1 MPCIVADTSPLF
13 YLAALGRLSLLRQ
26 LYGRLTVPDSVWAE
40 ALVGDS
46 EIPNTKPA
54 LEAARESGWI
64 IIRPCVPPLM
74 DLRLADLDAGERDA
88 LTLAV
93 TLRADLVIIDELE
106 GRAEAVRLGLT
117 ITGTVGVLIEAKRRG
132 LLPAIGPELKRLQDE
147 TTFWLSRHME
157 QTALRLADEAAPPKP
172 LP

>member
-1 MPCIVADTSPLF
+1 MSCVVADTSPLF

-64 IIRPCVPPLM
+64 IIRPCLPPLM
-74 DLRLADLDAGERDA
+74 DLRLAALDAGERDA

-93 TLRADLVIIDELE
+93 ALRADLVIIDELE

-132 LLPAIGPELKRLQDE
+132 LLPAIAPELKRLQDE

-157 QTALRLADEAAPPKP
+157 ETALRLAGEAASPKP
-172 LP
+172 LL

>member
-13 YLAALGRLSLLRQ
+13 YLAVLGRLSLLRE

-40 ALVGDS
+40 ALVGDP

-93 TLRADLVIIDELE
+93 ALRADLVIIDELE

-132 LLPAIGPELKRLQDE
+132 LLPAIGPELRRLQDE

-157 QTALRLADEAAPPKP
+157 QTALRLAGEGPSPKT
-172 LP
+172 LS

>member
-40 ALVGDS
+40 ALVGDF

-93 TLRADLVIIDELE
+93 TLRADLVIIDELA
-106 GRAEAVRLGLT
+106 GRAEAARLGLT